1 MPKIFWRSL
10 RSRILLLVVL
20 TFLFLTAAA
29 ISLFTFLRNR
39 HSETLSLREHHL
51 VSVAGSLAR
60 NYADH
65 RTADNSLR
73 AIEPGPPPPPPSPIE
88 PQTPPAPPHPEHDKS
103 PHPRPDFLKALTA
116 ETLQHEDGV
125 EGGFYAARASALIG
139 YAFPTHE
146 GPGAEKG
153 MPERERPTIENLAR
167 KSVAANSVKTFRFEG
182 PHDAI
187 LFVAAPIHEPSRTDQ
202 PAKATDEVTGAAWLM
217 ERLPGIE
224 GGQNRELLFGS
235 VGFGIAALITALL
248 AVF

>member
-20 TFLFLTAAA
+20 TFLFLAAAA
-29 ISLFTFLRNR
+29 ISLFTFLRN
-39 HSETLSLREHHL
+39 HHAETLSLTEHHL
-51 VSVAGSLAR
+51 VSVASNLAR

-73 AIEPGPPPPPPSPIE
+73 AIEPGPPPPPP
-88 PQTPPAPPHPEHDKS
+88 PAPHPELNGPPHPK
-103 PHPRPDFLKALTA
+103 PDLLKGLTA
-116 ETLQHEDGV
+116 ESLQHEDGV
-125 EGGFYAARASALIG
+125 EGGFYSAKADALIG

-167 KSVAANSVKTFRFEG
+167 EAAAANAIKTFRYEG

-187 LFVAAPIHEPSRTDQ
+187 LFVAVPIHEPSGGAGT
-202 PAKATDEVTGAAWLM
+202 PGPGDEVTGALWLM

-224 GGQNRELLFGS
+224 G
-235 VGFGIAALITALL
+235 
-248 AVF
+248 